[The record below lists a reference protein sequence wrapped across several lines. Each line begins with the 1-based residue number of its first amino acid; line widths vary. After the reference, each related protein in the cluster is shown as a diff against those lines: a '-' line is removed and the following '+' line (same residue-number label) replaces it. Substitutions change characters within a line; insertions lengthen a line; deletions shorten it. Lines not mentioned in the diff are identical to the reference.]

1 MRRHVYHEH
10 HNEEEHRVHATRLQK
25 QRGTTAGMQLSCPQQ
40 EALSSVHNQGVGIQ
54 LGNVVVLA
62 DEPPANYVGQ
72 PQCCGATSHRP
83 DLRPLVFFGE
93 RTCVG
98 CGRRV
103 RAMVQSSAAPPRPG
117 WDIPPSLG
125 LTVFFLSLLYDRVG
139 GGGVGAGRVACAAR
153 VH

>member
-103 RAMVQSSAAPPRPG
+103 RAMV
-117 WDIPPSLG
+117 
-125 LTVFFLSLLYDRVG
+125 Y
-139 GGGVGAGRVACAAR
+139 GAV
-153 VH
+153 

>member
-72 PQCCGATSHRP
+72 PQCCRATSHRP

-103 RAMVQSSAAPPRPG
+103 RA
-117 WDIPPSLG
+117 I
-125 LTVFFLSLLYDRVG
+125 
-139 GGGVGAGRVACAAR
+139 CA
-153 VH
+153 VYVE